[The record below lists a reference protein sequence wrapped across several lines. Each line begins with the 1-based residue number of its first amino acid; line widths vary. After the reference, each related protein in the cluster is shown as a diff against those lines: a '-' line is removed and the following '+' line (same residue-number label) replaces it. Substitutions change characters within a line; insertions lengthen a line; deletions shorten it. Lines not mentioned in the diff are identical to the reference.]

1 MSSEPPVSDAG
12 KKDRLPFE
20 PAKKNRKKSAKP
32 QPSTSPGSKQEGE
45 NREKPT
51 ETAIPAIVSQR
62 MLRRMALFC
71 GLPTALGILTFI
83 ASYVVVS
90 HNWFKLPNVAVVFVS
105 MGFFGLSVLGLSYGV
120 LSASWDEEIP
130 GSKLGWNEFTL
141 NWGRMRSAWRS
152 KSQS

>member
-1 MSSEPPVSDAG
+1 MSSEPPANEAG
-12 KKDRLPFE
+12 TKDRLPFE
-20 PAKKNRKKSAKP
+20 PAKKNRKKSAKS
-32 QPSTSPGSKQEGE
+32 QPATPASKQEAE

-62 MLRRMALFC
+62 MLRRIAGFC
-71 GLPTALGILTFI
+71 GLPTTLGILTFI

-105 MGFFGLSVLGLSYGV
+105 MGFFGLGVLGLSYAV

-130 GSKLGWNEFTL
+130 GSPLGWNEFTL